1 MSGDDGPLLWRYGAV
16 DLGKWLPREKAV
28 LYGINLIMLA
38 IFRDSLGSGVYKN
51 LRKSVIIGMS
61 KIKKERIKTVMK
73 VHLFS

>member
-38 IFRDSLGSGVYKN
+38 IFRDSLGSGAYKN
-51 LRKSVIIGMS
+51 LRTSEPQ
-61 KIKKERIKTVMK
+61 KISYHRYV
-73 VHLFS
+73 